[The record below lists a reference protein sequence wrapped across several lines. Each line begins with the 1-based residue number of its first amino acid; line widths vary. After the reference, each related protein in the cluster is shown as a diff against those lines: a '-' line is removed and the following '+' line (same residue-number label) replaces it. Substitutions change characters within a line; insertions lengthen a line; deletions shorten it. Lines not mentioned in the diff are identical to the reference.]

1 MSLLALVTD
10 GASLPIDYDMPPLL
24 AACETVGIDVE
35 VCSWED
41 ETVDWSRFD
50 AVVFRSPWTW
60 AERLPEFLACCERIA
75 SVTELVTPMPLVRWA
90 LDKRYLVDIAERG
103 VPVIPTTLVAPG
115 ADPLSAVRNFLA
127 ERPEAGE
134 FVVKPTDGCYSKD
147 VQRYARALEAEASRH
162 VARLLAQG
170 SHVIMQP
177 YVESV
182 DRHGETDLTFF
193 DGVYSHAIHKGAML
207 MPDGTVHVPT
217 LDFRKARVADEDE
230 RAVASAALAAAV
242 AHLGL
247 ERPLVCGRVDLVR
260 GADGQPMVLE
270 MELCEPSLNLP
281 FSDDGALR
289 FAQALAERLKP

>member
-1 MSLLALVTD
+1 MSTLALVTD
-10 GASLPIDYDMPPLL
+10 AVSLPIDYDMPPLM
-24 AACETVGIDVE
+24 AACETVGIDAE
-35 VCSWED
+35 VCLWED
-41 ETVDWSRFD
+41 ENVDWSRFD

-60 AERLPEFLACCERIA
+60 AEKLPEFLAFCERIA
-75 SVTELVTPMPLVRWA
+75 AVTELVTPMPLVRWA
-90 LDKRYLVDIAERG
+90 LDKRYLVDIAARG
-103 VPVIPTTLVAPG
+103 VPVIPLRLVEPG
-115 ADPLSAVRNFLA
+115 VDPLSAVQDFLA
-127 ERPEAGE
+127 AHPEAAE

-147 VQRYARALEAEASRH
+147 VQRYARPLEAEASRH
-162 VARLLAQG
+162 VARLLGNG
-170 SHVIMQP
+170 SHVILQP
-177 YVESV
+177 YVQSV

-217 LDFRKARVADEDE
+217 LDFRKARAAAADE

-242 AHLGL
+242 SHLGL

-281 FSDDGALR
+281 FSEDGALR